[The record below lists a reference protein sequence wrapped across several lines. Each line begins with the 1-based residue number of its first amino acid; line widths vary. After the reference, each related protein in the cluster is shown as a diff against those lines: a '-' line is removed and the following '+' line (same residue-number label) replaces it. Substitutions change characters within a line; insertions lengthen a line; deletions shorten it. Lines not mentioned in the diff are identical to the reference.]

1 MGTST
6 PTNEYRP
13 GIQAMLQR
21 HEQMGAWLFFCI
33 MSFCVMT
40 FSPAYMPSGGMG
52 EAGPLVISEWW
63 LGSLA
68 EINFGCGTI
77 MLLVHSLCIG
87 FWLLYCLKTASLF
100 VRRSTAWAIT
110 GLMFIYSTDFWCAPA
125 ELPLVL
131 QTVSLY
137 HILVWA
143 RGKKDRFHPRH
154 FLLAGLGLAT
164 AGLCTFTQA
173 LFWLPIIP
181 LMLWVNRENQAKC
194 FLFLVAGMALPV
206 LATQP
211 LLYLHPEMVH
221 MSIPQLFGGL
231 QGSIIATEPLR
242 IFTGI
247 MPSWAQ
253 PWMPGLVALVPGH
266 ILLFMWMRP
275 FRKIHPNRKVAIN
288 SVLGVAFMLGM
299 WAYFCTTPEQT
310 PPSAP
315 ALPAAI
321 MQPQVFTYFLP
332 FVLIS
337 LIGCDL
343 VARKWIRN
351 RSAKRV
357 LRGVGLMAPF
367 VSLVVIL
374 LIPVLHKAFESPAA
388 PTPPHTAPA
397 NTDMK
402 EGAPAAAEGTPI

>member
-1 MGTST
+1 
-6 PTNEYRP
+6 
-13 GIQAMLQR
+13 
-21 HEQMGAWLFFCI
+21 
-33 MSFCVMT
+33 MT
-40 FSPAYMPSGGMG
+40 FTPAYMASGGLG

-63 LGSLA
+63 VGYMGEMKHGASTTLY
-68 EINFGCGTI
+68 
-77 MLLVHSLCIG
+77 LLHSLCIG
-87 FWLLYCLKTASLF
+87 IWLLYCLKTASLF

-143 RGKKDRFHPRH
+143 RGKKNYFHPRH
-154 FLLAGLGLAT
+154 FFVAGLGLAT
-164 AGLCTFTQA
+164 AGLCTFSQA

-181 LMLWVNRENQAKC
+181 LMLWVNRDNQAKP
-194 FLFLVAGMALPV
+194 LLLLIAGMALPV

-221 MSIPQLFGGL
+221 LPVPQLFGGL

-242 IFTGI
+242 VFTGI

-253 PWMPGLVALVPGH
+253 PWMPGMVALIPGH

-288 SVLGVAFMLGM
+288 SALGVAFALGM
-299 WAYFCTTPEQT
+299 WAYFFTAPETPAPNT
-310 PPSAP
+310 PS
-315 ALPAAI
+315 LPAAI

-374 LIPVLHKAFESPAA
+374 LIPVLHQAFGTPAESPA
-388 PTPPHTAPA
+388 PNTAP
-397 NTDMK
+397 NTIM
-402 EGAPAAAEGTPI
+402 EGAPAAAEGTPAQ

>member
-1 MGTST
+1 
-6 PTNEYRP
+6 
-13 GIQAMLQR
+13 
-21 HEQMGAWLFFCI
+21 MGAWLFFCI

-40 FSPAYMPSGGMG
+40 FTPAYMASGGLG

-63 LGSLA
+63 VGYMGEMKHGASTTLY
-68 EINFGCGTI
+68 
-77 MLLVHSLCIG
+77 LLHSLCIG
-87 FWLLYCLKTASLF
+87 IWLLYCLKTASLF

-143 RGKKDRFHPRH
+143 RGKKNYFHPRH
-154 FLLAGLGLAT
+154 FFVAGLGLAT
-164 AGLCTFTQA
+164 AGLCTFSQA

-181 LMLWVNRENQAKC
+181 LMLWVNRDNQAKP
-194 FLFLVAGMALPV
+194 LLLLIAGMALPV

-221 MSIPQLFGGL
+221 LPVPQLFGGL

-242 IFTGI
+242 VFTGI

-253 PWMPGLVALVPGH
+253 PWMPGMVALIPGH

-288 SVLGVAFMLGM
+288 SALGVAFALGM
-299 WAYFCTTPEQT
+299 WAYFFTAPETPAPNT
-310 PPSAP
+310 PS
-315 ALPAAI
+315 LPAAI

-374 LIPVLHKAFESPAA
+374 LIPVLHQAFGTPAESPA
-388 PTPPHTAPA
+388 PNTAP
-397 NTDMK
+397 NTIM
-402 EGAPAAAEGTPI
+402 EGAPAAAEGTPAQ